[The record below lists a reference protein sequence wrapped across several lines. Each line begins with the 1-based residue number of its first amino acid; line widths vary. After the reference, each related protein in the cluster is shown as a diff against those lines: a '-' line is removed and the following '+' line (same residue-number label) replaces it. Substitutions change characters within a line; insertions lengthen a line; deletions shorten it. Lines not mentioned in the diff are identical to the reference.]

1 MTGQGQTS
9 TEILDARGPTHTGSG
24 DQHNYDIRM
33 TLINQARYRRVR
45 SGLWSRVQLDWIE
58 LRFVE
63 PYGFDDASQTL
74 DERNAVIL
82 NGPRGSGRRTAA
94 MMLLNK
100 ATDRRG
106 RGRRFRE
113 LFPAMADRDREDVAW
128 DAADAVEPDERLLL
142 DLSSLSE
149 EEHALV
155 DKGLMEFRGV
165 IEDRKAFLAIIANS
179 EYTLTEGIGSI
190 GCRIRPPAAV
200 DVLARHLEAD
210 DGFTESVGALEADS
224 AWLGNLASM
233 PMSEVARLAELT
245 LAARGN
251 SPFAGEAAWLE
262 SAFQALTDD
271 GTAIAKRVSA
281 LQEAPQRALLLA
293 AALLSGMTADVA
305 ADGAADLLKML
316 EYPETSPAVLDSPD
330 LVERLDQ
337 VGARIDAERKVRFNQ
352 LAQDTAALVYY
363 WDAFPDLR
371 SHLAEWVSGVVRHE
385 ALTPEERDELVR
397 RFATQSLRTDRSQ
410 DLETLITAW
419 TENGG
424 ASQKS
429 KLLQHAATLL
439 DAGLTSKSHGS
450 YYRRWIYDRSTQESP
465 IRPDFATVLIE
476 ACMGQI
482 AETHPDQALVRLH
495 HLARRKGEVGEL
507 GRDALAAF
515 VAEDERR
522 LRRLLSRIAA
532 PNGTP
537 NPADATV
544 FVRVAD
550 ARRLTAQTHRSRPPI
565 SNARVAEHLAA
576 GWHLVLNLRPSQEA
590 RARLGDW
597 FQAAALG
604 QERARFL
611 GVLAN
616 AATDFR
622 TASRLEAA
630 VCAWATATLDEEL
643 SEGLGRAHRMAV
655 AGQLIGELDRRHR
668 VDTSPFPADHKPHR
682 PSTPPTWEALQ

>member
-1 MTGQGQTS
+1 MTGQGQTF

-45 SGLWSRVQLDWIE
+45 SGLWSKAQLDWIE
-58 LRFVE
+58 QRFVQ

-74 DERNAVIL
+74 DEQNAVIL

-100 ATDRRG
+100 ATERRG
-106 RGRRFRE
+106 RGKRFRE
-113 LFPAMADRDREDVAW
+113 LFPATADRDREDVAW

-149 EEHALV
+149 EERALV
-155 DKGLMEFRGV
+155 NKGLMEFRGV
-165 IEDRKAFLAIIANS
+165 VEDRKAFLVIIAHS
-179 EYTLTEGIGSI
+179 EYALTEGIGGI
-190 GCRIRPPAAV
+190 GRPIRPPAAV

-210 DGFTESVGALEADS
+210 DGFTGPVGALEADS
-224 AWLGNLASM
+224 VWLGNLAAR

-271 GTAIAKRVSA
+271 GTAIAERVSA
-281 LQEAPQRALLLA
+281 LQEAPPRALLLA

-305 ADGAADLLKML
+305 ADAAADLLKIL
-316 EYPETSPAVLDSPD
+316 KYPATSPAALDSPD
-330 LVERLDQ
+330 LIERLDQ

-363 WDAFPDLR
+363 WDAFPGLR
-371 SHLAEWVSGVVRHE
+371 SHLAEWVNGVVRHE
-385 ALTPEERDELVR
+385 ALTPGGRDELVR

-419 TENGG
+419 TENGA

-429 KLLQHAATLL
+429 KLFQHAATLL
-439 DAGLTSKSHGS
+439 DTGLTSKSHGS
-450 YYRRWIYDRSTQESP
+450 YFRRWIYDRSTQDSP
-465 IRPDFATVLIE
+465 IGLDFATVLIE
-476 ACMGQI
+476 ACMGQL
-482 AETHPDQALVRLH
+482 AESHPDQALVRLH
-495 HLARRKGEVGEL
+495 HLARRRGEVGEL
-507 GRDALAAF
+507 GRDALADF
-515 VAEDERR
+515 VTEDERR
-522 LRRLLSRIAA
+522 LRRLLWRIAA

-537 NPADATV
+537 NPADAAV
-544 FVRVAD
+544 FLRVAD
-550 ARRLTAQTHRSRPPI
+550 ARRLAAQTPRSRAPI
-565 SNARVAEHLAA
+565 ANARVAENLAA
-576 GWHLVLNLRPSQEA
+576 GWRLVLSLRPSQDA

-604 QERARFL
+604 REHARFL
-611 GVLAN
+611 GVLAD
-616 AATDFR
+616 AATDFS

-630 VCAWATATLDEEL
+630 VCAWVTAILDEQL
-643 SEGLGRAHRMAV
+643 AEGLERAQRMAV
-655 AGQLIGELDRRHR
+655 ARQLIAKLDRQHR
-668 VDTSPFPADHKPHR
+668 VDTSPFPADHEPHR
-682 PSTPPTWEALQ
+682 PSTPPTWEALL

>member
-1 MTGQGQTS
+1 MNGRGQTF

-33 TLINQARYRRVR
+33 TLIDQARYRRVR
-45 SGLWSRVQLDWIE
+45 SGLWSKAQLDWIE
-58 LRFVE
+58 VRFVR
-63 PYGFDDASQTL
+63 PLGFDDASQTL

-82 NGPRGSGRRTAA
+82 NGPRGSGKRTAA

-100 ATDRRG
+100 ATERRG

-113 LFPAMADRDREDVAW
+113 LFPATADRDREDVAW
-128 DAADAVEPDERLLL
+128 NAADAVEPDERLLL
-142 DLSSLSE
+142 DLDSLSE
-149 EEHALV
+149 DEHALV
-155 DKGLMEFRGV
+155 NKGLMEFRGV
-165 IEDRKAFLAIIANS
+165 VEDRKAFLVIIAHS
-179 EYTLTEGIGSI
+179 EYALTEGIGGI
-190 GCRIRPPAAV
+190 GRAIRPPAAV

-210 DGFTESVGALEADS
+210 GITGPVGALEANS
-224 AWLGNLASM
+224 AWLGNLAAW

-245 LAARGN
+245 IAARGN

-271 GTAIAKRVSA
+271 GSAIAERVSA

-305 ADGAADLLKML
+305 ADAAADLLKIL
-316 EYPETSPAVLDSPD
+316 KYPATSPAALDSPD
-330 LVERLDQ
+330 LIERLDE
-337 VGARIDAERKVRFNQ
+337 VGARIDAERKVRFDQ

-363 WDAFPDLR
+363 WDAFPGLR
-371 SHLAEWVSGVVRHE
+371 SHLAEWVDCVVRHK
-385 ALTPEERDELVR
+385 ALTPGERDELVR

-419 TENGG
+419 TESGA

-429 KLLQHAATLL
+429 KLFQHAATLL
-439 DAGLTSKSHGS
+439 DTGLTSKSHGS
-450 YYRRWIYDRSTQESP
+450 YFRRWIYDRSTQDSP
-465 IRPDFATVLIE
+465 IRLDFATVLIE
-476 ACMGQI
+476 ACMGQL
-482 AETHPDQALVRLH
+482 AESHPDQALVRLH

-507 GRDALAAF
+507 GRDALADF
-515 VAEDERR
+515 VTEDERR

-537 NPADATV
+537 HPADAAV
-544 FVRVAD
+544 FLRVAD
-550 ARRLTAQTHRSRPPI
+550 ARRLAAPTPRSRALI
-565 SNARVAEHLAA
+565 SSARVAENLAA
-576 GWHLVLNLRPSQEA
+576 GWRLVLSLRPSQDA

-604 QERARFL
+604 REHARFL
-611 GVLAN
+611 QVLAD
-616 AATDFR
+616 AATDFS

-630 VCAWATATLDEEL
+630 VCAWAAATLDEQL
-643 SEGLGRAHRMAV
+643 AEGLERAQRMAV
-655 AGQLIGELDRRHR
+655 ARQLMGKLDRQHG
-668 VDTSPFPADHKPHR
+668 VDTSPFPADHEPHR
-682 PSTPPTWEALQ
+682 SSTPPTWEALQ

>member
-1 MTGQGQTS
+1 MTGRGQTF
-9 TEILDARGPTHTGSG
+9 TEILDARGPMHTGSG

-63 PYGFDDASQTL
+63 PYGFDDASQVL
-74 DERNAVIL
+74 DEQNAVIL

-100 ATDRRG
+100 ATKRRG
-106 RGRRFRE
+106 RGKRFRE
-113 LFPAMADRDREDVAW
+113 LFPAAAESDREDVAW
-128 DAADAVEPDERLLL
+128 DSADAVEPDERLLL
-142 DLSSLSE
+142 DLSPLSG

-155 DKGLMEFRGV
+155 DKRLMEFRGV
-165 IEDRKAFLAIIANS
+165 VEGRKAFLVIIANGA
-179 EYTLTEGIGSI
+179 YALTEGGGIG
-190 GCRIRPPAAV
+190 RPIRPPAAV

-210 DGFTESVGALEADS
+210 GFTEPVRAIEADS
-224 AWLGNLASM
+224 AWLGNLASR

-245 LAARGN
+245 LTARGD

-271 GTAIAKRVSA
+271 GTAIAERVSA

-293 AALLSGMTADVA
+293 AALLSGMTADAA
-305 ADGAADLLKML
+305 ADAAADLLTIL
-316 EYPETSPAVLDSPD
+316 EYPKASSAALDSPD
-330 LVERLDQ
+330 LIERLDQ
-337 VGARIDAERKVRFNQ
+337 VGTRIDAERKVRFNQ

-363 WDAFPDLR
+363 WDAFPGLR
-371 SHLAEWVSGVVRHE
+371 SHLAEWVNGVVRHE
-385 ALTPEERDELVR
+385 ALTPGERDELVR

-419 TENGG
+419 TESGV

-439 DAGLTSKSHGS
+439 DTGLTSRSHGS
-450 YYRRWIYDRSTQESP
+450 YFRRWIYDRAAQESP
-465 IRPDFATVLIE
+465 IRLDFATVLIE
-476 ACMGQI
+476 ACMGQL
-482 AETHPDQALVRLH
+482 AESHPDQALVRLH
-495 HLARRKGEVGEL
+495 HLARRKGEVGDL
-507 GRDALAAF
+507 GRDALADF
-515 VAEDERR
+515 VTEDERR
-522 LRRLLSRIAA
+522 LRRLLWRIAA

-537 NPADATV
+537 NPADAAV
-544 FVRVAD
+544 FLRIAD
-550 ARRLTAQTHRSRPPI
+550 ARRFAAPTPRSHAPI
-565 SNARVAEHLAA
+565 SNSCVAGDLAA
-576 GWHLVLNLRPSQEA
+576 GWRLVLSLRPSQDA
-590 RARLGDW
+590 RSRLDDW
-597 FQAAALG
+597 FQAAALDREG
-604 QERARFL
+604 ARFL

-616 AATDFR
+616 AADDFS

-630 VCAWATATLDEEL
+630 VIAWATASLDEEL
-643 SEGLGRAHRMAV
+643 AEGLGRAQRMAV
-655 AGQLIGELDRRHR
+655 ARQLIDKLDRQHR
-668 VDTSPFPADHKPHR
+668 VDTPPFRADHESHR